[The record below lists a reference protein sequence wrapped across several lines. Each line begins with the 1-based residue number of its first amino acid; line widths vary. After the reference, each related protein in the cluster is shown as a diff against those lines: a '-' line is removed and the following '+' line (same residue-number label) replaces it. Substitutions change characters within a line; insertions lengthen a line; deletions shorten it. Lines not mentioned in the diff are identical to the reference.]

1 MMVSTILAARL
12 VAILAV
18 SLRGAPAEPKRPADG
33 EPESRV
39 ERAQAE
45 FERGVALFEHHDL
58 AGALA
63 AFEQAYELQPHPEL
77 LYNIGVVQLELGD
90 SAAATRSLARYLV
103 EGGDEVSARRRREV
117 ESHLEV
123 LAGRVG
129 RLLVRCDVDGAV
141 VRVDGES
148 VGTTPFDEPVVLN
161 PGTRRVAVSA
171 PGHVESHDTVVVVAG
186 QDLQLKAVLVPQ
198 ASVRPALGPTGSD
211 ASPRRDPRVQRL
223 KISTYVTLG
232 LTGAFGIASIATG
245 VLAVRKDDEVRRQ
258 LQMIPADPVAVSILA
273 DDRAGFIRA
282 TNGLIGATAV
292 MAAVSLSTGVAALVL
307 QRRHARRGVE
317 VSGLTLRF

>member
-1 MMVSTILAARL
+1 MMVPTILAARL

-18 SLRGAPAEPKRPADG
+18 SLQGAPAEPKWPADG

-63 AFEQAYELQPHPEL
+63 AFEQAYALQPHPEL

-103 EGGDEVSARRRREV
+103 EGGDDVSARRRREV

-141 VRVDGES
+141 VQVDGEA

-171 PGHVESHDTVVVVAG
+171 PGYVDSHDTVVVVAG
-186 QDLQLKAVLVPQ
+186 QDLQLKAVLVPH
-198 ASVRPALGPTGSD
+198 ASVQPLGPAGSD

-232 LTGAFGIASIATG
+232 LTGAAGIASIATG

-258 LQMIPADPVAVSILA
+258 LQRIPADPVAVSILE

-282 TNGLIGATAV
+282 TNGLIAATAA

-307 QRRHARRGVE
+307 QRRHARRRVE

>member
-18 SLRGAPAEPKRPADG
+18 SLQGAPAEPKRPADG

-103 EGGDEVSARRRREV
+103 EGGNEVSARRRREV

-141 VRVDGES
+141 VQVDGES

-186 QDLQLKAVLVPQ
+186 QDLQLKAVLVPH
-198 ASVRPALGPTGSD
+198 ATVRPELGPD

-223 KISTYVTLG
+223 KISTYATLG
-232 LTGAFGIASIATG
+232 LVGAFGIASIATG
-245 VLAVRKDDEVRRQ
+245 VLAMRKDDEVRRQ
-258 LQMIPADPVAVSILA
+258 LQMIPADPVALSILE

-282 TNGLIGATAV
+282 TNGLIGATAA